1 LSSEDEQEEGC
12 CECAS
17 GERAENRD
25 PAV

>member
-12 CECAS
+12 SECAS